1 MAVGRNGMLQRRMIA
16 MAHGHMPLDPMVRA
30 MEVKY
35 DRLFAGYAKS
45 PTLRKIWRDA
55 YGNDFPESVEP
66 LSYVTLTDLCR
77 IAAALGV
84 GPDATLVDLGSGS
97 GGPSLWVA
105 RQTGAQVVGIDVST
119 IGVAQANARAQ
130 AEGVADRVRFHVS
143 DIATLPL
150 PAASVD
156 AAMSVDMLVFVPDI
170 DAVMAEV
177 ARILR
182 PGARFAFTAREQYAA
197 SATFGSPARPDYRPP
212 CRAAGLVI
220 ETYEETPQWAERQIA
235 LLRGMAAAELQLY
248 AEMDAA
254 CADEFMTW
262 ARGRPSELATTRRIF
277 GVARKP

>member
-1 MAVGRNGMLQRRMIA
+1 
-16 MAHGHMPLDPMVRA
+16 MVRA

-35 DRLFAGYAKS
+35 DRLFAGYATS
-45 PTLRKIWRDA
+45 PTIRKIWRDA
-55 YGNDFPESVEP
+55 YGDDFPDNAEP

-84 GPDATLVDLGSGS
+84 GPGATIVDLGSGS

-119 IGVAQANARAQ
+119 VGVAQANARAQ

-150 PAASVD
+150 PVASVD
-156 AAMSVDMLVFVPDI
+156 AAMSVDMLIFVPDI

-177 ARILR
+177 ARVLR
-182 PGARFAFTAREQYAA
+182 PGARFAFTAREQHAA

-212 CRAAGLVI
+212 LRAAGLVI
-220 ETYEETPQWAERQIA
+220 ETYEETPQWAERQVT
-235 LLRGMAAAELQLY
+235 LLCAIAAAESQLS

-254 CADEFMTW
+254 SADEFMTW
-262 ARGRPSELATTRRIF
+262 ARGRPGELATTRRVF

>member
-1 MAVGRNGMLQRRMIA
+1 MTNEHLA
-16 MAHGHMPLDPMVRA
+16 PDPMVRA

-55 YGNDFPESVEP
+55 YGDDFPENAEP
-66 LSYVTLTDLCR
+66 LSYVTLTDLRR
-77 IAAALGV
+77 IVAVLGV
-84 GPDATLVDLGSGS
+84 GPGATLVDLGSGS

-119 IGVAQANARAQ
+119 IGVAQANARVR
-130 AEGVADRVRFHVS
+130 AEGVADRVRFQVS

-182 PGARFAFTAREQYAA
+182 PGARFAFTAREQHAA

-212 CRAAGLVI
+212 LRAAGFAM
-220 ETYEETPQWAERQIA
+220 ETYEETPQWAERQVA
-235 LLRGMAAAELQLY
+235 LLRAIAAAEPQLY
-248 AEMDAA
+248 AEMDAES
-254 CADEFMTW
+254 ADEFMIW
-262 ARGRPSELATTRRIF
+262 ARGRPSELATTRRVF

>member
-1 MAVGRNGMLQRRMIA
+1 MTNEPMA
-16 MAHGHMPLDPMVRA
+16 PEPMVRA

-35 DRLFAGYAKS
+35 DRLFAGYAQS
-45 PTLRKIWRDA
+45 PTLRQIWRDA
-55 YGNDFPESVEP
+55 YGDDFPDNAEP
-66 LSYVTLTDLCR
+66 LSYVTLTDLRR

-84 GPDATLVDLGSGS
+84 GPGATIVDLGCGS

-105 RQTGAQVVGIDVST
+105 RQTGAQLIGIDVST
-119 IGVAQANARAQ
+119 VGVAQANARAQ

-150 PAASVD
+150 PVASID

-170 DAVMAEV
+170 DAVMAKV

-182 PGARFAFTAREQYAA
+182 PGARFAFTAREQHAA

-212 CRAAGLVI
+212 LRVAGFDI
-220 ETYEETPQWAERQIA
+220 ETYEETPQWAERQVA
-235 LLRGMAAAELQLY
+235 LLRAIAAAEPQLY
-248 AEMDAA
+248 AEMDAE

-262 ARGRPSELATTRRIF
+262 ARGRPSALATTRRVF

>member
-1 MAVGRNGMLQRRMIA
+1 MANESMAPAPLVRRT
-16 MAHGHMPLDPMVRA
+16 
-30 MEVKY
+30 EVTH

-45 PTLRKIWRDA
+45 PTVRQIWRDA
-55 YGNDFPESVEP
+55 YGDDFPENVEP
-66 LSYVTLTDLCR
+66 LSYVTLTDLRR
-77 IAAALGV
+77 IASALGV
-84 GPDATLVDLGSGS
+84 GPSATLVDLGSGS

-119 IGVAQANARAQ
+119 VGVAQANARAQ

-177 ARILR
+177 ARVLL
-182 PGARFAFTAREQYAA
+182 PGARFAFTAREQHAA
-197 SATFGSPARPDYRPP
+197 SATFGSPARPDYRPALH
-212 CRAAGLVI
+212 AAGLVM
-220 ETYEETPQWAERQIA
+220 ETYEETPQWAERQRA
-235 LLRGMAAAELQLY
+235 LLRAIAAAEAQLY
-248 AEMDAA
+248 AEMDAESA
-254 CADEFMTW
+254 AEFMNW
-262 ARGRPSELATTRRIF
+262 ALGVPKQMATTRRVF